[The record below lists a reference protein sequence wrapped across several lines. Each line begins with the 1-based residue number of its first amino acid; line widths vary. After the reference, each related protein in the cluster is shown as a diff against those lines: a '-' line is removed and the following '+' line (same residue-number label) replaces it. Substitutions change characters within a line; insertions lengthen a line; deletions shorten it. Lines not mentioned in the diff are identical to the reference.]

1 MSARGGRPLRR
12 QIEAALSGEAD
23 PLGADGLGLPD
34 EPDDGSDPDEFAVPG
49 DAGAPAAPV
58 RRGKRG
64 QERHVDEQ
72 VREAYMAAR
81 AEAEESGRLAAAAAA
96 AGAAATG
103 TPDAAA
109 SGTAGRGAMPN
120 ARRLPDL
127 RVLPPLLHGSGAFA
141 ALRQRLGAADAPLT
155 GGGRHAS
162 VGAVPHGAKTF
173 LAAALTTADGPAAG
187 ERLCWIARD
196 AEIGDRV
203 AEELQAWLGDPD
215 AVAVLEPRTSL
226 AYERSELVRDETAAR
241 VAALAAW
248 TGGRARV
255 LVASVQALLQ
265 HTLDPA
271 EVPTDPARLRVGSR
285 IGQEQLLRRLL
296 GLGYEPVLEVAGRG
310 EFARRGGLVDVFP
323 PAAPL
328 PIRIELFG
336 DEIDSMRVFDPTDQ
350 RSLRAVEEL
359 VLLPASEFLVPPGGA
374 AEIRERLARLRGG
387 GHSTS
392 VPPAAPTAS
401 TPAGRATS
409 KLSDRLAADL
419 ERFEEGIRVGT
430 GELGAHSGRV
440 HDLAASARAL
450 ETGDAAEVW
459 APILC
464 PTTGLDHV
472 PPGTLLVLDE
482 PGEIADSAEFLWRQ
496 AKERRDELI
505 ASGDLPGAWPE
516 AYLPP
521 REWKSR
527 LLKARTLEIT
537 WESEAA
543 VPTGGGT
550 PMGDLFGWHEPALP
564 PARTAR
570 LAGTIQAWTAEGDRV
585 VLASDQ
591 AARLAELL
599 TEQDL
604 PTAVVDRIVAA
615 PERGTRV
622 LVGRSLNGGFA
633 GGPDGLVLVT
643 DRELF
648 GAVRVR
654 RPKALRRVVPRDV
667 LERLTSGDLV
677 VHVDHGIAR
686 YERMLRRGIAG
697 EERDYLELSF
707 HGTDKIFLPVEQI
720 NRISR
725 YSGGENPELSRL
737 GGAEWLRT
745 KQRVKRAV
753 TDLAKELLEIYAA
766 RASAPG
772 FAYAPDTPWQ
782 QEMEASFPY
791 EETLDQLR
799 ATAEVKL
806 DMEAGRPMDRL
817 VVGDVGY
824 GKTEVAL
831 RGAFKALQGGKQ
843 VAVLVPTTVLAAQ
856 HFATFSQRFAAFPIT
871 VRLLSRYVPGPE
883 QARTVDGLAAG
894 SVDIVIGTHRL
905 LSKDVR
911 FNDLGMVIVDEEQRF
926 GVAAKERLKKLRR
939 EVDVLTLSATPIPRT
954 LNLALAGVRDL
965 SLIETPPEDRLPIQ
979 TRVAEA
985 SAGLVRD
992 AILREL
998 DRGGQV
1004 FFVHNRV
1011 ETIEAQ
1017 AEQLRQ
1023 MLGGVRIAV
1032 GHGQMP
1038 EGRLEKVMIAFAAGE
1053 TEVLVCTTIIESGLD
1068 IPNANTIIID
1078 RADTLGLAQLYQ
1090 LRGRVGR
1097 SSRRAYAYLLYRRR
1111 EKLSDVARKRLQ
1123 AIFNASELGAGFQ
1136 IALSDLEIRGAGNIL
1151 GAEQHGHVAAVG
1163 FDLYTRLLAE
1173 AVEEQKAEF
1182 EGRAPV
1188 IERPG
1193 AVVDLPIDAHLPDDY
1208 VPDTAQKL
1216 ELYRRLGRV
1225 RAAGELAAFRQELAD
1240 RFGPPPQPVL
1250 RLLEV
1255 VELRMTAESAGLASI
1270 SREEGELVIRF
1281 GTLSRAAAMRALA
1294 PMGRDVVRFGTNQAR
1309 IRLPRDPARAW
1320 AIAQSAVARILPVA
1334 REQAEQRERAAAAQ
1348 GFGAPR

>member
-1 MSARGGRPLRR
+1 VSVRGGRPLRR
-12 QIEAALSGEAD
+12 QIEAALSGAAD
-23 PLGADGLGLPD
+23 PLGEDGLGLPD
-34 EPDDGSDPDEFAVPG
+34 SARPDDNEADEFPVAEESAEPIRRGRRPAAPELRGRRGKERQVDAEVRVAYQAAQAAKAEANREAASAVPG
-49 DAGAPAAPV
+49 SGAAPN
-58 RRGKRG
+58 
-64 QERHVDEQ
+64 
-72 VREAYMAAR
+72 
-81 AEAEESGRLAAAAAA
+81 S
-96 AGAAATG
+96 
-103 TPDAAA
+103 
-109 SGTAGRGAMPN
+109 
-120 ARRLPDL
+120 RRLPDL
-127 RVLPPLLHGSGAFA
+127 HVLPPLLHASGAFD
-141 ALRQRLGAADAPLT
+141 ALRQRLGTESAPLPV
-155 GGGRHAS
+155 GGRHAALA
-162 VGAVPHGAKTF
+162 AVPHGAKSF
-173 LAAALTTADGPAAG
+173 LAAALALGGPGGPGGPSGTG
-187 ERLCWIARD
+187 ERLCWVARD

-203 AEELQAWLGDPD
+203 AEELQSWLGDPD
-215 AVAVLEPRTSL
+215 AVAVLEPRSSL

-241 VAALAAW
+241 VAALARW
-248 TGGRARV
+248 RSGRARV

-265 HTLDPA
+265 HTLDPD
-271 EVPTDPARLRVGSR
+271 EVPAEPRHLRVGAR
-285 IGQEQLLRRLL
+285 IHQEELLHELL
-296 GLGYEPVLEVAGRG
+296 ALGYDPVLEVAGRG

-323 PAAPL
+323 SAAPL

-336 DEIDSMRVFDPTDQ
+336 DEIDAMRAFDPADQ
-350 RSLRAVEEL
+350 RSLRSVDEVA
-359 VLLPASEFLVPPGGA
+359 LLPASEFLVPTGGVA
-374 AEIRERLARLRGG
+374 AIRERLAGLPGRL
-387 GHSTS
+387 
-392 VPPAAPTAS
+392 AARLPE
-401 TPAGRATS
+401 
-409 KLSDRLAADL
+409 RLAADL
-419 ERFEEGIRVGT
+419 SRFEEGVRTGT
-430 GELGAHSGRV
+430 GELGAHSGHV
-440 HDLAASARAL
+440 HDIGASARAL
-450 ETGDAAEVW
+450 DTGDAAEVW
-459 APILC
+459 AAVLC
-464 PTTGLDHV
+464 PSTGLDHV
-472 PPGTLLVLDE
+472 PADTLLVLDE
-482 PGEIADSAEFLWRQ
+482 PAEIADSADFLWRQ
-496 AKERRDELI
+496 AKERRDELV
-505 ASGDLPGAWPE
+505 AAHDLPDQWPE
-516 AYLPP
+516 AYLGP
-521 REWKSR
+521 RDWKSR
-527 LLKARTLEIT
+527 LLRGRTLELT

-543 VPTGGGT
+543 PPAGGGT
-550 PMGDLFGWHEPALP
+550 PMGDLFGWREPSLP

-570 LAGTIQAWTAEGDRV
+570 LAETIAAWTSEGDRV

-591 AARLAELL
+591 APRLAELL
-599 TEQDL
+599 TEQDM
-604 PTAVVDRIVAA
+604 PTAAVDRIAEA
-615 PERGTRV
+615 PGTGTRT

-648 GAVRVR
+648 GTVRVR
-654 RPKALRRVVPRDV
+654 RPKALRRVVPRDI
-667 LERLTSGDLV
+667 LDRLTSGDLV

-686 YERMLRRGIAG
+686 YERMLRRGAAG
-697 EERDYLELSF
+697 DERDYLELSF

-725 YSGGENPELSRL
+725 YSGGENPDLSKL
-737 GGAEWLRT
+737 GGSEWLRT

-766 RASAPG
+766 RAAAPG
-772 FAYAPDTPWQ
+772 FAYPPDTPWQ
-782 QEMEASFPY
+782 AELEASFPY

-856 HFATFSQRFAAFPIT
+856 HHATFGQRFAAFPIT
-871 VRLLSRYVPGPE
+871 VRLLSRFVPEKE
-883 QARTVDGLAAG
+883 QQATVEGLAAG
-894 SVDIVIGTHRL
+894 SVDLVIGTHRL

-911 FNDLGMVIVDEEQRF
+911 FHDLGMVIVDEEQRF

-1023 MLGGVRIAV
+1023 LLPGVRIAV

-1038 EGRLEKVMIAFAAGE
+1038 EGQLEKVMIAFAGGA

-1068 IPNANTIIID
+1068 IPNANTIVID

-1182 EGRAPV
+1182 EGRPAE

-1193 AVVDLPIDAHLPDDY
+1193 ALRAAVRRGEGAETVEGLVEERRENVHTAGKNHVRRAAPDLHGGVSD
-1208 VPDTAQKL
+1208 
-1216 ELYRRLGRV
+1216 RRLGGDGLMVDRRV
-1225 RAAGELAAFRQELAD
+1225 HPAKPQFDGGVTGGRVHHRVGHMDGIDHAGAFRKKDPGALD
-1240 RFGPPPQPVL
+1240 L
-1250 RLLEV
+1250 
-1255 VELRMTAESAGLASI
+1255 ELRVPESRPHDDADPVPVGVGYSDPGI
-1270 SREEGELVIRF
+1270 VQSHTDGGRRHGRKSVH
-1281 GTLSRAAAMRALA
+1281 LS
-1294 PMGRDVVRFGTNQAR
+1294 
-1309 IRLPRDPARAW
+1309 
-1320 AIAQSAVARILPVA
+1320 
-1334 REQAEQRERAAAAQ
+1334 
-1348 GFGAPR
+1348 

>member
-1 MSARGGRPLRR
+1 MSLREGRSLRR

-23 PLGADGLGLPD
+23 PLGEEGLGPPD
-34 EPDDGSDPDEFAVPG
+34 RARPG
-49 DAGAPAAPV
+49 DGDAEELPITGEEAAEPI

-64 QERHVDEQ
+64 KERHVDTE
-72 VREAYMAAR
+72 VRAAYRAAQAAR
-81 AEAEESGRLAAAAAA
+81 AEASREAAIA
-96 AGAAATG
+96 AGGSGAA
-103 TPDAAA
+103 P
-109 SGTAGRGAMPN
+109 S

-127 RVLPPLLHGSGAFA
+127 HVLPPLLHDSGAFA
-141 ALRQRLGAADAPLT
+141 ALRHRLGTESAPLPA
-155 GGGRHAS
+155 GGRHAS
-162 VGAVPHGAKTF
+162 LASVPHGAKSF
-173 LAAALTTADGPAAG
+173 LAAALALDGGAAASPASPAAGAG
-187 ERLCWIARD
+187 ERLCWVARD

-215 AVAVLEPRTSL
+215 AVAVLEPRTAL

-248 TGGRARV
+248 RSGRARV

-265 HTLDPA
+265 HTLDPQ
-271 EVPTDPARLRVGSR
+271 EIPASPSRLRVGAR
-285 IGQEQLLRRLL
+285 LHQDELIHDLL
-296 GLGYEPVLEVAGRG
+296 GLGYDPVLEVAGRG

-323 PAAPL
+323 SAAPL

-336 DEIDSMRVFDPTDQ
+336 DEIDSMRVFDPADQ
-350 RSLRAVEEL
+350 RSLHPVEE
-359 VLLPASEFLVPPGGA
+359 VALLPASEFLVPAGGIS
-374 AEIRERLARLRGG
+374 EIRERL
-387 GHSTS
+387 TS
-392 VPPAAPTAS
+392 LPGRVAAS
-401 TPAGRATS
+401 LGE
-409 KLSDRLAADL
+409 RLAADL
-419 ERFEEGIRVGT
+419 ARFEEGVRAGT
-430 GELGAHSGRV
+430 GELGAHSGHV

-459 APILC
+459 AAVLC
-464 PTTGLDHV
+464 PATGLDHV
-472 PPGTLLVLDE
+472 PVGTLLVLDE
-482 PGEIADSAEFLWRQ
+482 PGEIADAADFLWRQ
-496 AKERRDELI
+496 AQERRNELVG
-505 ASGDLPGAWPE
+505 AHDLPDRWPE
-516 AYLPP
+516 AYLGP
-521 REWKSR
+521 RDWKSR
-527 LLKARTLEIT
+527 LLRGRTLELT

-543 VPTGGGT
+543 APTGGGT
-550 PMGDLFGWHEPALP
+550 PMGDLFGWREPALP

-570 LAGTIQAWTAEGDRV
+570 LAQTIAGWTSEGDRV

-591 AARLAELL
+591 APRLAELL
-599 TEQDL
+599 TEQGM
-604 PTAVVDRIVAA
+604 PTAAIDRIAEA
-615 PERGTRV
+615 PAPGTRT

-633 GGPDGLVLVT
+633 DGPDGLVLVT

-667 LERLTSGDLV
+667 LERLTPGDLV
-677 VHVDHGIAR
+677 VHIDHGIAR

-697 EERDYLELSF
+697 EERDYLELGF
-707 HGTDKIFLPVEQI
+707 AGTDKIFLPVEQI
-720 NRISR
+720 SRISR
-725 YSGGENPELSRL
+725 YSGGENPELSKL
-737 GGAEWLRT
+737 GGSEWLRT

-766 RASAPG
+766 RATAPG
-772 FAYAPDTPWQ
+772 FAYPPDTPWQ
-782 QEMEASFPY
+782 QELEASFPY

-831 RGAFKALQGGKQ
+831 RGAFKAIQGGKQ

-856 HFATFSQRFAAFPIT
+856 HYETFSQRLAAFPVTI
-871 VRLLSRYVPGPE
+871 RLLSRFVSQKE
-883 QARTVDGLAAG
+883 QEATVEGLAEG
-894 SVDIVIGTHRL
+894 SIDIVIGTHRL

-911 FNDLGMVIVDEEQRF
+911 FKDLGTVIVDEEQRF

-954 LNLALAGVRDL
+954 LNLALAGVRDM

-1017 AEQLRQ
+1017 ADQLRQ
-1023 MLGGVRIAV
+1023 LLPGVRIAV

-1038 EGRLEKVMIAFAAGE
+1038 EGRLERVMIAFAGGA
-1053 TEVLVCTTIIESGLD
+1053 TDVLVCTTIIESGLD

-1182 EGRAPV
+1182 EGRTPE

-1193 AVVDLPIDAHLPDDY
+1193 AVVDLPVDAHLPDAY

-1225 RAAGELAAFRQELAD
+1225 RTAGELAAFRQELAD
-1240 RFGPPPQPVL
+1240 RFGPPPPPVL

-1255 VELRMTAESAGLASI
+1255 VELRMAAEAAGVASI
-1270 SREEGELVIRF
+1270 SREEGELVVRL
-1281 GTLSRAAAMRALA
+1281 GTLTRASAMRALA
-1294 PMGRDVVRFGTNQAR
+1294 PMGREVVRFGSNQAR
-1309 IRLPRDPARAW
+1309 IRLPRDPVRAW
-1320 AIAQSAVARILPVA
+1320 SVAQSVVARLLPAA
-1334 REQAEQRERAAAAQ
+1334 REQREQRERAAAAQ
-1348 GFGAPR
+1348 AAPG

>member
-1 MSARGGRPLRR
+1 MSVRGGRSLRS
-12 QIEAALSGEAD
+12 QIEAALSGAGD
-23 PLGADGLGLPD
+23 PLGDEGLGLPD
-34 EPDDGSDPDEFAVPG
+34 GPAPHETAIRRDGAVPPG
-49 DAGAPAAPV
+49 PAAPGPATRSRPGV
-58 RRGKRG
+58 
-64 QERHVDEQ
+64 
-72 VREAYMAAR
+72 APA
-81 AEAEESGRLAAAAAA
+81 SGVASGSGVA
-96 AGAAATG
+96 AGSGAAG
-103 TPDAAA
+103 TSPR
-109 SGTAGRGAMPN
+109 T
-120 ARRLPDL
+120 RRLPDL
-127 RVLPPLLHGSGAFA
+127 HVLPPLLHATGSFE
-141 ALRQRLGAADAPLT
+141 ALWQRLGAEGEPLPT
-155 GGGRHAS
+155 RGRHAS
-162 VGAVPHGAKTF
+162 LAAVPHGAKTF
-173 LAAALTTADGPAAG
+173 LAGAIATGGGAEAPQ
-187 ERLCWIARD
+187 RLCWVARD

-203 AEELQAWLGDPD
+203 AEELQAWLGDAD
-215 AVAVLEPRTSL
+215 AVAVLEPRTAL
-226 AYERSELVRDETAAR
+226 AYERSEMVRDETAAR

-248 TGGRARV
+248 HSGRARV

-271 EVPTDPARLRVGSR
+271 EIPAQPRHLRVGAR
-285 IGQEQLLRRLL
+285 VHQDELLRELL
-296 GLGYEPVLEVAGRG
+296 SLGYDPVTEVAGRG

-323 PAAPL
+323 SAAPL
-328 PIRIELFG
+328 PIRIEMFG

-350 RSLRAVEEL
+350 RSLRPIEE
-359 VLLPASEFLVPPGGA
+359 VALLPASEFLVPSGGT
-374 AEIRERLARLRGG
+374 AELRARLARLPGRG
-387 GHSTS
+387 
-392 VPPAAPTAS
+392 AAALPE
-401 TPAGRATS
+401 
-409 KLSDRLAADL
+409 RLVADL
-419 ERFEEGIRVGT
+419 ARFEEGVHAGT
-430 GELGAHSGRV
+430 GALGARSGHV
-440 HDLAASARAL
+440 HDIASAARAL

-459 APILC
+459 AAVLC
-464 PTTGLDHV
+464 PATGLDHI
-472 PPGTLLVLDE
+472 PAGALLILDE
-482 PGEIADSAEFLWRQ
+482 PGEIADAADFLWRQ
-496 AKERRDELI
+496 AEERRAELM
-505 ASGDLPGAWPE
+505 AAGDLPKEWPE

-521 REWKSR
+521 RDWKGR
-527 LLKARTLEIT
+527 LLRGRTLELT

-543 VPTGGGT
+543 TTTGGGV
-550 PMGDLFGWHEPALP
+550 PMGDLFGWREPSLP
-564 PARTAR
+564 PARTGR
-570 LAGTIQAWTAEGDRV
+570 LAEVVRAWTAEGDRV

-591 AARLAELL
+591 APRLADLL
-599 TEQDL
+599 NEQGL
-604 PTAVVDRIVAA
+604 PTGVTDRLAA
-615 PERGTRV
+615 TPAPGTRT
-622 LVGRSLNGGFA
+622 LIGRSLNGGFA
-633 GGPDGLVLVT
+633 GGPDGLVVVT

-648 GAVRVR
+648 GSVRVR

-667 LERLTSGDLV
+667 LERLVQGDLV
-677 VHVDHGIAR
+677 VHIDHGIAR
-686 YERMLRRGIAG
+686 YEQMLRRGSDG
-697 EERDYLELSF
+697 QERDYLELSF
-707 HGTDKIFLPVEQI
+707 AGTDKIYLPVEQI

-725 YSGGENPELSRL
+725 YSGGEDPALSKL
-737 GGAEWLRT
+737 GGAEWVRT
-745 KQRVKRAV
+745 KARVKKAV

-766 RASAPG
+766 RAAAPG
-772 FAYAPDTPWQ
+772 FAYAEDTPWQ
-782 QEMEASFPY
+782 QELEASFPY

-799 ATAEVKL
+799 VTAEMKV

-831 RGAFKALQGGKQ
+831 RGVFKAIQGGKQ
-843 VAVLVPTTVLAAQ
+843 VAILVPTTVLAAQ
-856 HFATFSQRFAAFPIT
+856 HYSTFSQRFAAYPIT
-871 VRLLSRYVPGPE
+871 VRLLSRYVPSKE
-883 QARTVDGLAAG
+883 QDATVDGLADG
-894 SVDIVIGTHRL
+894 TVDVVIGTHRL

-911 FNDLGMVIVDEEQRF
+911 FRDLGLVVVDEEQRF

-1017 AEQLRQ
+1017 AEQLRG
-1023 MLGGVRIAV
+1023 LLPGVRVAV

-1038 EGRLEKVMIAFAAGE
+1038 EGSLEKVMLGFASGA

-1078 RADTLGLAQLYQ
+1078 RADALGLAQLYQ

-1111 EKLSDVARKRLQ
+1111 EKLTDIARKRLQ

-1173 AVEEQKAEF
+1173 AVEEQKADF
-1182 EGRAPV
+1182 EGRPALV
-1188 IERPG
+1188 ERPG
-1193 AVVDLPIDAHLPDDY
+1193 AIVDLPVDAHLPDSY
-1208 VPDTAQKL
+1208 VPETAQKL

-1225 RAAGELAAFRQELAD
+1225 RTAGELAAFRQELTD
-1240 RFGPPPQPVL
+1240 RFGPLPPPVL

-1255 VELRMTAESAGLASI
+1255 VELRMVAENAGIASI
-1270 SREEGELVIRF
+1270 SREEGELVVRL

-1294 PMGRDVVRFGTNQAR
+1294 PMGRDVVRFGSNQAR
-1309 IRLPRDPARAW
+1309 IRLPRDAARAW
-1320 AIAQSAVARILPVA
+1320 SVAQSVVTRLLPAAEEQRI
-1334 REQAEQRERAAAAQ
+1334 QRERAVAAQ
-1348 GFGAPR
+1348 GRET